1 MHAILSLGATHL
13 SSIAPDGTNY
23 TALSIIHRGKAL
35 NGLAEALSIADRSSK
50 TELDLL
56 LATTY
61 TLIFQAR
68 CMTDGLADFAIMV
81 RGCGILTCSILNK
94 YNESELFKLLGP
106 EDIFA
111 YIGTHIPSA
120 PYGNPSALEMS
131 LKTLEHIQPLL
142 QSNCHNLTY
151 QALLGSYKGL
161 QRDMRQGFIAYTSI
175 YDSWRLMNNEEFLR
189 LLDPENSVS
198 QMLLLH
204 YISLTAMMGP
214 VFNQLSP
221 LRIRQFPKDAVVEHQ
236 WGCDIY
242 QRLPPEQR
250 SLVDWQARF
259 IAMNK
264 VFIESGCLNTAKAI

>member
-1 MHAILSLGATHL
+1 MHAILSLGAAHL
-13 SSIAPDGTNY
+13 SSIAPNGANY

-35 NGLAEALSIADRSSK
+35 KGLGEALFIAHGSSK
-50 TELDLL
+50 SELDLL

-68 CMTDGLADFAIMV
+68 SMSDGLADFAIMV
-81 RGCGILTCSILNK
+81 RGCGIITCCILSK
-94 YNESELFKLLGP
+94 YKESELFKLLRP

-111 YIGTHIPSA
+111 YIGTYIPA
-120 PYGNPSALEMS
+120 AAYDNPSALEMS
-131 LKTLEHIQPLL
+131 LEALEHILPLL
-142 QSNCHNLTY
+142 QSNCHFLTY
-151 QALLGSYKGL
+151 QALLDSYKGL
-161 QRDMRQGFIAYTSI
+161 QRGMRQGCIAYTAI
-175 YDSWRLMNNEEFLR
+175 YESWRLMSNEEFLD

-204 YISLTAMMGP
+204 YISLTAMIRP

-242 QRLPPEQR
+242 RRLPPEQR

-259 IAMNK
+259 IAMDK
-264 VFIESGCLNTAKAI
+264 VFIEGGCLNTAKAI